1 MQQSSPLSVG
11 LEVHKDSLAVA
22 EGAKEHPAEVV
33 SRGHIGP
40 RPWDSDTL
48 VRQLQS
54 QSQQL
59 IFVSAAGPCGYWL
72 YRSLTQKGPVCW
84 VIAPSFIPKT
94 PGDRV
99 NTHRRDALKLARLM
113 RSGDL
118 PPVYVPQEEDEAMR
132 DRCRARAEA
141 LRALKTAQFRR
152 QAFLLRQ
159 AIRSPGRATW
169 GPAQLR
175 WLSEVVWPTPAQQSV
190 CQESVRAGT
199 EHTERLERLA
209 QGLTDQGQTWRL
221 RSVGDAPQAL
231 RGVQLTGAVTA
242 GAA

>member
-94 PGDRV
+94 PGARV

-118 PPVYVPQEEDEAMR
+118 PLSTCPRKRMKRCGTGTGRVQRPSALSRPRSFGAKPFSYGRLSVPQAGR
-132 DRCRARAEA
+132 PGVRPSSGGSARSSGP
-141 LRALKTAQFRR
+141 R
-152 QAFLLRQ
+152 QPNKASVKNPSVL
-159 AIRSPGRATW
+159 
-169 GPAQLR
+169 GP
-175 WLSEVVWPTPAQQSV
+175 STPNGWSA
-190 CQESVRAGT
+190 
-199 EHTERLERLA
+199 
-209 QGLTDQGQTWRL
+209 
-221 RSVGDAPQAL
+221 
-231 RGVQLTGAVTA
+231 
-242 GAA
+242 